1 MTEDNSKGNTYR
13 KKLSFANRHFLPILF
28 AYFIIMIF
36 TFVNPITR
44 ESYGWNAGIGAI
56 SVFVNIASSFL
67 ILHMWYYSYL
77 YYGKRKREEKEKCDF
92 IQEELA
98 KQESHENKD
107 LKQVMLE
114 DIRNV
119 NTNMMRYLK
128 TSYRRNSILYAAVLL
143 LNLFILLDH
152 FI

>member
-1 MTEDNSKGNTYR
+1 MTEDNSKGKTYR

-36 TFVNPITR
+36 TFINPITR
-44 ESYGWNAGIGAI
+44 ESYRWNAGIGAI
-56 SVFVNIASSFL
+56 SVFVNITSSLL
-67 ILHMWYYSYL
+67 ILHIWYYSYL
-77 YYGKRKREEKEKCDF
+77 YYKTRKREEKEKYDF
-92 IQEELA
+92 IEEELA

-107 LKQVMLE
+107 LKQVMIE